1 MEKVYIFL
9 HRVCDLTAQIT
20 NSNYVNGA
28 EKFPFYNSSK
38 SGDCI
43 TETLYN
49 NKKFPFCNSGFTGDS
64 TTETFYVNISN
75 IPTCRIE
82 TAMFNNDDMSDF
94 SIKMRNMRLD
104 CNMTAAEL
112 SNKTG
117 VNTST
122 ISRYENNLFSYDKIN
137 IDILSTL
144 SVACGQDEDY
154 LLTPFLKFK
163 KYHKQILQQYLIENN
178 LSKKQL
184 AELCGVSYTLVKSWF
199 NKEKRSP
206 SYELWQTT
214 FMDYTLNWFE
224 QFVD

>member
-9 HRVCDLTAQIT
+9 HRVCDLTAHIT

-49 NKKFPFCNSGFTGDS
+49 NKKFPFYNGGFSGDS
-64 TTETFYVNISN
+64 TTETLYVNISN

-104 CNMTAAEL
+104 CNMT
-112 SNKTG
+112 
-117 VNTST
+117 
-122 ISRYENNLFSYDKIN
+122 
-137 IDILSTL
+137 
-144 SVACGQDEDY
+144 
-154 LLTPFLKFK
+154 
-163 KYHKQILQQYLIENN
+163 
-178 LSKKQL
+178 
-184 AELCGVSYTLVKSWF
+184 
-199 NKEKRSP
+199 
-206 SYELWQTT
+206 
-214 FMDYTLNWFE
+214 
-224 QFVD
+224 